1 MNTKKRSARDLAVDE
16 ATSNDTI
23 KDADLSTA
31 EFVYPRQMK
40 KISFKIDI
48 DEKIF
53 ELCKKI
59 ADKKHLPDYS
69 KLIDQYIREGVEKD
83 KKLVS

>member
-1 MNTKKRSARDLAVDE
+1 MNTKKRSERDLAVDE

-69 KLIDQYIREGVEKD
+69 KLIDQYIKEGVEKD